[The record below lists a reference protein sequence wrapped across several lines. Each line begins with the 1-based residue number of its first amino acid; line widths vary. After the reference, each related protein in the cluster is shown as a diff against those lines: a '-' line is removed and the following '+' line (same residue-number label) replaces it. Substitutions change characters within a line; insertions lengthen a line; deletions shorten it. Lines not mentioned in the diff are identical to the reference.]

1 MTASPFSTVSSSS
14 FLLMVPDENLTTS
27 LSRVDKLTRTISPVS
42 LNLGILTIRT
52 LCPSAPTCQLN
63 SSIVYLEPI
72 EKHIQVD
79 FQQRKYG
86 VFPPTQRDLDPETD
100 NTLQSVPSQLS
111 GKNT

>member
-1 MTASPFSTVSSSS
+1 MTVSTFSTVSCSS
-14 FLLMVPDENLTTS
+14 FLLIVPDENLTTS

-52 LCPSAPTCQLN
+52 LCPSVPTCQLN
-63 SSIVYLEPI
+63 SRIVYLEPI

-100 NTLQSVPSQLS
+100 NTLQSVPS
-111 GKNT
+111 T